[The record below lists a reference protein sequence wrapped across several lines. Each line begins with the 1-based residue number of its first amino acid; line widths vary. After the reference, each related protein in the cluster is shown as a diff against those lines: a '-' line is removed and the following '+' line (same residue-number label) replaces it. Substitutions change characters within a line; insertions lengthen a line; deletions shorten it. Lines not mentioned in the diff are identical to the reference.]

1 MKSGWQMEWD
11 MQVAYAAPFR
21 SHLSAMSEAFK
32 PMREIMIT
40 FSANVE
46 QVTKAFQNIAKQL
59 DKLNTLD

>member
-1 MKSGWQMEWD
+1 